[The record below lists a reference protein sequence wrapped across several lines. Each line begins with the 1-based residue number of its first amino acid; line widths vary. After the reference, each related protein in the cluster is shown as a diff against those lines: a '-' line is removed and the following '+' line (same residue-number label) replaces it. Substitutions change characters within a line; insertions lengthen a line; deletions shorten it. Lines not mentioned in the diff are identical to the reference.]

1 MRKLASTILSCLM
14 AATAQQTP
22 APPATTGPDGIAKFS
37 TNLNLVVEI
46 VSVRDKDGKPIEGLT
61 AKDFTITENNAPQTI
76 KFCEYEKLPENTDF
90 TPSFSTRKPVEAE
103 APKGPPLSHISP
115 EAPGDIRYRNRR
127 LLSHYFDVSA
137 LLVPCQLR

>member
-1 MRKLASTILSCLM
+1 MYPSPAKRGRFSGELVVVGAVRKRRAASSAVGLF
-14 AATAQQTP
+14 P
-22 APPATTGPDGIAKFS
+22 APLMMSAAS
-37 TNLNLVVEI
+37 LN
-46 VSVRDKDGKPIEGLT
+46 RPIEGLT

-103 APKGPPLSHISP
+103 VPKGPPLSQISP

-127 LLSHYFDVSA
+127 LLSLYFDMSA
-137 LLVPCQLR
+137 MPVGTGDALTR